1 MHERLPVYQTLAGS
15 HRTRALKWM
24 KRTTRLRFAGS
35 WQDGKSSGMMS
46 EIAIR
51 QRQVALVFILSLR
64 FDSSNK
70 HWAFGL
76 TGTILGFWFRK

>member
-1 MHERLPVYQTLAGS
+1 
-15 HRTRALKWM
+15 
-24 KRTTRLRFAGS
+24 
-35 WQDGKSSGMMS
+35 MMS